1 MCWLFPNAVRKD
13 RRKTRAWCEI
23 RPLGCRELRAPTW
36 RNLTSLYAARPPQR
50 AARIGALMNFI
61 PPHVQPF
68 PSLSSVARRSQLQV
82 PLRLREA
89 TYNLFCKAMAPP
101 RSAIPE
107 AAIVAEDESIYLVK
121 QRARS
126 GRKQSCAA
134 TSARENAVSPSRA
147 ASWARSACAFGSIF
161 LLSWFPD

>member
-1 MCWLFPNAVRKD
+1 
-13 RRKTRAWCEI
+13 
-23 RPLGCRELRAPTW
+23 
-36 RNLTSLYAARPPQR
+36 
-50 AARIGALMNFI
+50 
-61 PPHVQPF
+61 
-68 PSLSSVARRSQLQV
+68 
-82 PLRLREA
+82 
-89 TYNLFCKAMAPP
+89 MAPP